1 MALPLPQQQ
10 QIRMMM
16 RMIHR
21 QEQLL
26 FPLLKHMFC
35 HLALRPFYAPPA
47 QKGAWPLKK
56 TDGNGKNLPLRTRPA
71 AFSAGRENM
80 EVPDV

>member
-26 FPLLKHMFC
+26 FPLLKHIC
-35 HLALRPFYAPPA
+35 VTSLCDSLCGASPEQGLAR
-47 QKGAWPLKK
+47 
-56 TDGNGKNLPLRTRPA
+56 
-71 AFSAGRENM
+71 
-80 EVPDV
+80 